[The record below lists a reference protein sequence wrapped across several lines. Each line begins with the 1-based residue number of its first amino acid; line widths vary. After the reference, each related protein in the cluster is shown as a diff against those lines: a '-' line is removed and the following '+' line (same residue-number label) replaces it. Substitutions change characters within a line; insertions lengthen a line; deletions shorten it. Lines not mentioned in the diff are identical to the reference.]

1 MTKGLCQ
8 LCRFFHPSPPLL
20 LNNVKK
26 NCKIGTVGHP
36 VYCSCLINQEKNFGM
51 IIRTRME
58 GGGSLTFPSFFQFDV
73 VINFQNSVQSFGRG
87 TYPISSPLS
96 PALNWLR
103 RAMLRR
109 SNERSPIRPRTD
121 PRSEVTIPS
130 SANGDSQVHAQTT
143 PSSSA
148 KVLGLKGDKK
158 AKLQPFIDISIL
170 APLNSKNEKNY
181 WLS

>member
-1 MTKGLCQ
+1 MTKGLCE

-58 GGGSLTFPSFFQFDV
+58 TREGGEGGSLTFPFFFQFDV

-109 SNERSPIRPRTD
+109 PTND
-121 PRSEVTIPS
+121 PRSDRGPIQDPK
-130 SANGDSQVHAQTT
+130 SQSQRPQMGTLKFT
-143 PSSSA
+143 PRQ
-148 KVLGLKGDKK
+148 LRLR
-158 AKLQPFIDISIL
+158 LQRF
-170 APLNSKNEKNY
+170 
-181 WLS
+181 